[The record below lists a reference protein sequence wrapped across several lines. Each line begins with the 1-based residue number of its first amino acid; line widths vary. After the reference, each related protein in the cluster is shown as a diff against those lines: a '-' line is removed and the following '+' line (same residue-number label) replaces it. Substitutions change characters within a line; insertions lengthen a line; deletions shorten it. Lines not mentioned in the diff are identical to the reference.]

1 MAAPPYIPTHDDDLL
16 LPIEYHLECHS
27 EVPPSSSSRWSGP
40 CASAPSVISFHSSTA
55 TDSIWR
61 EPVCRLRRWKER
73 VTDTIRLFQ
82 SKGKEGINI
91 IQQQP
96 LRVHGQYNE
105 LLMSDRTPLPDDLV
119 FWKKSLAYLTQEGHK
134 KFPKAA
140 DDKLRRSAAETT
152 KPQWIYDWMRKA
164 EAAQNAGRLDTTKE
178 EEEKPAMEDAAAHEK
193 PSPREQP
200 VRRSARRHMCA
211 GRQGY
216 DRTTTALEE
225 ISPAQRRQE
234 HKRLDADTD
243 AEADQEQTTLQEPMY
258 TTGETNK
265 KWMTST
271 LKRPRLEYSSFTVQ
285 AEAPP
290 PSKRQRQQCQPP
302 IKHTAGKRQFATGQG
317 LGKGETIAAVAKNR
331 LSSRWVPVGRRDVC
345 GPQAQAQTHEPLR
358 RSLRIAAR
366 RKADGNR
373 L

>member
-1 MAAPPYIPTHDDDLL
+1 MVTPPYIPTHDDDPL
-16 LPIEYHLECHS
+16 LPIEYHLVECHS
-27 EVPPSSSSRWSGP
+27 EAPPSSSSRWSGP

-55 TDSIWR
+55 TDPIWR
-61 EPVCRLRRWKER
+61 EPVGRLRRWKER

-82 SKGKEGINI
+82 SKGKEGMNI

-119 FWKKSLAYLTQEGHK
+119 FWKNTLAYLKQEGRK
-134 KFPKAA
+134 KFPEAA

-164 EAAQNAGRLDTTKE
+164 EAEAAQNANRLDTTKE
-178 EEEKPAMEDAAAHEK
+178 QEDKPAMDDAAAHEK
-193 PSPREQP
+193 PSPRERP
-200 VRRSARRHMCA
+200 VRRSTSRHMFA

-216 DRTTTALEE
+216 DGTTTALEE
-225 ISPAQRRQE
+225 TQRRQE
-234 HKRLDADTD
+234 HKRRGADTD
-243 AEADQEQTTLQEPMY
+243 AETDQEQTTLQEPMY

-265 KWMTST
+265 KGTTST
-271 LKRPRLEYSSFTVQ
+271 RKRPRLEYSSCTVQ
-285 AEAPP
+285 TDAPP
-290 PSKRQRQQCQPP
+290 PLKRQRQQSKPP
-302 IKHTAGKRQFATGQG
+302 IKHAAGKRQSTRQG
-317 LGKGETIAAVAKNR
+317 LGKGETIAAFAENR
-331 LSSRWVPVGRRDVC
+331 LGSGWVPVGRRDVC
-345 GPQAQAQTHEPLR
+345 GPQAMAQTDQPLR

-373 L
+373 V